1 MSSASSP
8 SLRSPRSRACQDQR
22 LRRSRA
28 STRCGRSG
36 RSSSTL
42 CIAILASSREV
53 AAHLVD
59 PGGPAGEA
67 KALVSVALAAGL
79 GGDGLV
85 GGGVAELA
93 KELEGVGGAGVLD
106 RTLGDDF
113 EVTFGIAADDGDLD
127 DKAFV
132 HQGGEL
138 AVGKGELAGHG
149 GGGELGDAG
158 EVAALDGGE
167 VFLHHVVMAEG
178 DKAGGEAGAAGFEGA
193 LDVAGAGAVV
203 GADGGLAGGERLAE
217 GGGGGCAGAD
227 GGGGGRG
234 RA

>member
-28 STRCGRSG
+28 SISSGRSG
-36 RSSSTL
+36 CSSSTL

-67 KALVSVALAAGL
+67 QALVSVALAAGL

-93 KELEGVGGAGVLD
+93 KELGGGGAG
-106 RTLGDDF
+106 RPGRR
-113 EVTFGIAADDGDLD
+113 
-127 DKAFV
+127 
-132 HQGGEL
+132 GEGPCL
-138 AVGKGELAGHG
+138 W
-149 GGGELGDAG
+149 
-158 EVAALDGGE
+158 
-167 VFLHHVVMAEG
+167 
-178 DKAGGEAGAAGFEGA
+178 
-193 LDVAGAGAVV
+193 
-203 GADGGLAGGERLAE
+203 
-217 GGGGGCAGAD
+217 
-227 GGGGGRG
+227 
-234 RA
+234 RARRWTWG